1 MALLFG
7 RPSGSAHQDDRAF
20 ARRVW
25 EVQALLCTLDP
36 AVREA
41 LTAWLIAPTDPQ
53 RWPPPE
59 TFERRRW
66 PLRPDEIDGQR
77 PTASRL
83 LRKELRAIRQ
93 TLDLPPEAASR
104 LTRNG
109 LLIAHAIRLRQL
121 ERWLWPLYAAR
132 EIKRLITVYR

>member
-1 MALLFG
+1 MAFPIG
-7 RPSGSAHQDDRAF
+7 PSSGSTHKDEGTF

-36 AVREA
+36 TVREA
-41 LTAWLIAPTDPQ
+41 LSAWLIAPTDPQ
-53 RWPPPE
+53 RWPPPD
-59 TFERRRW
+59 TFERRRR
-66 PLRPDEIDGQR
+66 PLRADEMDGQR

-83 LRKELRAIRQ
+83 LCKELRAIRQ

-109 LLIAHAIRLRQL
+109 LLIVHAIRLRQL
-121 ERWLWPLYAAR
+121 ERWLWPFYAAR
-132 EIKRLITVYR
+132 EIKRLIAAS

>member
-1 MALLFG
+1 MALPSG
-7 RPSGSAHQDDRAF
+7 RSSGSAQSNNGAF

-25 EVQALLCTLDP
+25 EVQALLSTLDP
-36 AVREA
+36 QVRDA
-41 LTAWLIAPTDPQ
+41 LYEWLLSPTDP
-53 RWPPPE
+53 RHWPPPE

-66 PLRPDEIDGQR
+66 PIRADQMDGQR

-109 LLIAHAIRLRQL
+109 LLTVHAIRLRQL
-121 ERWLWPLYAAR
+121 ERWLWPFYAAR
-132 EIKRLITVYR
+132 EIKRMITVYA

>member
-1 MALLFG
+1 MAFPIG
-7 RPSGSAHQDDRAF
+7 RSSGSAHQDDAAF

-41 LTAWLIAPTDPQ
+41 LFAWLIAPTDPH
-53 RWPPPE
+53 RWPPPD

-66 PLRPDEIDGQR
+66 PLRPDEMDGQR

-109 LLIAHAIRLRQL
+109 LLTVHAIRLRQL
-121 ERWLWPLYAAR
+121 ERWLWPFYAAR
-132 EIKRLITVYR
+132 EIKRLITVYS